1 MTLGMLV
8 GKDVA
13 HGEPDIL
20 GLCGLVQEL
29 LALALFLT
37 EPIPLTTVVHPR
49 PLHVNGRGV
58 FHEGRSF
65 QGPEVP
71 AVTTCAAVTL
81 VGLLTI
87 QYSTK

>member
-29 LALALFLT
+29 LALALFLA
-37 EPIPLTTVVHPR
+37 EPIPLATIVHPR
-49 PLHVNGRGV
+49 PLHVNSRGV
-58 FHEGRSF
+58 LHKG
-65 QGPEVP
+65 
-71 AVTTCAAVTL
+71 
-81 VGLLTI
+81 
-87 QYSTK
+87 